1 MGLKVTVTHH
11 PAITWSWSER
21 VIIFLI
27 IEDRYSHF
35 PLLFQMT
42 SECFVVIW
50 VMK

>member
-1 MGLKVTVTHH
+1 MGLKVTVTDH

-21 VIIFLI
+21 VI
-27 IEDRYSHF
+27 EDRYSHF
-35 PLLFQMT
+35 PLLFQTT